1 MLLASTMTMSKPI
14 LVTGS
19 HRSGTTWAGRM
30 LCLSGEAGY
39 IDEPFSP
46 SRWPGWM
53 PTRPPYWYLYVSK
66 QNAPAYRP
74 VMEQV
79 LRFRYPTRRHIAV
92 SRNPRHAGRVLID
105 SSRSLM
111 YRLRGLLPLLK
122 DPMALF
128 SSEWF
133 AETFDMSVVVMIRHP
148 AGFASSVKRLNWQ
161 FKFKGW
167 LAQEPLMRDWLHPFE
182 EQMRY
187 HSSHDTDIIDQAI
200 LMWNAMY
207 HVVHQFR
214 HRNPAW
220 SFSRHEDLA
229 ESPIVRFRDL
239 YGDLGLRWDERVARR
254 VASYSSERN
263 PREVPSWLHATV
275 RRNSR
280 EATRTWHN
288 RLTDDEIKRVAYGVA
303 DVARHFYT
311 EEELHV

>member
-1 MLLASTMTMSKPI
+1 
-14 LVTGS
+14 
-19 HRSGTTWAGRM
+19 M

-39 IDEPFSP
+39 IDEPFNP

-53 PTRPPYWYLYVSK
+53 PTRPPYWYLYVSEE
-66 QNAPAYRP
+66 NARVYRA

-79 LRFRYPTRRHIAV
+79 LRFRYPTRRHITV
-92 SRNPRHAGRVLID
+92 SRNPRHVGRVLLD

-111 YRLRGLLPLLK
+111 YRMRGVSPLLK

-133 AETFDMSVVVMIRHP
+133 AQTFDMNVVVMIRHP

-167 LAQEPLMRDWLHPFE
+167 LAQDPLLRDWLHPFE

-200 LMWNAMY
+200 LMWNTMY

-214 HRNPAW
+214 QRNPGW
-220 SFSRHEDLA
+220 SFLRHEDVA

-254 VASYSSERN
+254 VASYSSQRN
-263 PREVPSWLHATV
+263 PREVPSWLHASV

-280 EATRTWHN
+280 EATLTWRH
-288 RLTDDEIKRVAYGVA
+288 RLSDDEIKRVTYGVA
-303 DVARHFYT
+303 DVAGHFYS

>member
-1 MLLASTMTMSKPI
+1 
-14 LVTGS
+14 
-19 HRSGTTWAGRM
+19 M

-39 IDEPFSP
+39 IDEPFNP

-53 PTRPPYWYLYVSK
+53 PTRPPYWYLYVSEEI
-66 QNAPAYRP
+66 ARVYRA

-79 LRFRYPTRRHIAV
+79 LRFRYPTRRHITV
-92 SRNPRHAGRVLID
+92 SRNPRHVGRVLLD

-111 YRLRGLLPLLK
+111 YRMRGVSPLLK

-133 AETFDMSVVVMIRHP
+133 AQTFDMNVVVMIRHP

-167 LAQEPLMRDWLHPFE
+167 LAQDPLLRDWLHPFE

-200 LMWNAMY
+200 LMWNTMY

-214 HRNPAW
+214 QRNPGW
-220 SFSRHEDLA
+220 SFLRHEDVA

-254 VASYSSERN
+254 VASYSSQRN
-263 PREVPSWLHATV
+263 PREVPSWLHASV

-280 EATRTWHN
+280 EATLTWRH
-288 RLTDDEIKRVAYGVA
+288 RLSDDEIKRVTYGVA
-303 DVARHFYT
+303 DVAGHFYT